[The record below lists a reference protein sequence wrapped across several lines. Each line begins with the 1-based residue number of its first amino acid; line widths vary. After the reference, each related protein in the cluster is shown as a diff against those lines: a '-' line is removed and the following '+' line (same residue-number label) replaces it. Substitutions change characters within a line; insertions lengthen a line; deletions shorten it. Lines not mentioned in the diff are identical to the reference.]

1 MLRLQWI
8 GVNVV
13 QATLAKATFSC
24 WLEEP
29 GMEPS
34 TLWLIGDLRPELH
47 LLGKCIVVYTIV

>member
-1 MLRLQWI
+1 MPRLQWI

-13 QATLAKATFSC
+13 QGILVKATLSC
-24 WLEEP
+24 RLEEP
-29 GMEPS
+29 GMEPL